1 MNRRWLSLLHCL
13 LVCLCT
19 VPLVVV
25 SATSPNEQTRIRV
38 DEQATRVAFADKL
51 CKVSLAVENA
61 TASIVAAQVSFELL
75 DPNDQIVSQSRV
87 AAELKRGANRVE
99 GALARSAFAGYGE
112 EGRALPWYRVR
123 YRIAPDARSAATSFD
138 AVEGIVSISEIARDL
153 FEMRVAASK
162 RVHEGQL
169 LRARVRATHPL
180 TGRAVRGVRV
190 EGEVSFDNEKDETQ
204 KIDAHGETDSDGY
217 ATLDF
222 QLPRSIPDDDIDL
235 SITGRLGDSVQV
247 ASDSIDLDR
256 RARVLVSTDK
266 PLYQPGQ
273 IVHLRAL
280 VVTNEDR
287 ALASAAA
294 TLKIEDPEGTTVFDS
309 SLKTS
314 RFGVAS
320 CDWKLADNTRLGD
333 YRISVSLEDDKWN
346 PDEYDNEGNATI
358 KISRYELPDFT
369 VAAKSDR
376 DYYLSG
382 ESAAVEVRADYL
394 FGQPVKRASVRVVR
408 ESERHW
414 NFAEQKYEVE
424 EGEKYE
430 GETDDAGRFTAHIDL
445 SKAHAELAKNSY
457 ERFEDL
463 TFAAYA
469 TDPTT
474 NRTEQ
479 RRFRLRLTREPVHI
493 YVTPASGQ
501 QSPNLPL
508 EFYVATSYADGTP
521 AQCEV
526 KIEEKPAE
534 EATTSNT
541 IDAASNSN
549 SNDANAR
556 AHKSLAKTVR
566 TNRFGVAKVT
576 TNAPT
581 WRKGDD
587 EDSREVALRFTAR
600 DREGR
605 EGRHDDELWLSNDPV
620 IRVKTDK
627 SIYRT
632 GEPVEAEI
640 VSDKSDLK
648 VVVEVAA
655 NERSLEAQ
663 TIKLVGG
670 HAAISFP
677 YRAEFQNRVTI
688 AAYSAA
694 IPESTYDSDFIK
706 GTRTVIYPHNRELNL
721 DVKFDSAT
729 YKPGE
734 QAAARFNVKT
744 ADGHAAESALGV
756 VVFDKAVEERA
767 RTEQEFGSSYGFYD
781 QFRSFWYGDDSLGG
795 VTLRDLE
802 RLDPAKS
809 ITPDLDTVAEL
820 LLQRESY
827 YEPNVFGGFNYA
839 TDQSRIFADL
849 AASELKSARLAI
861 SNRYERTGDYP
872 RDEATMRRTL
882 SDAGLDPQTLSDPW
896 GTPYR
901 ALFHVEHEFDVIE
914 FESAGAD
921 KHFDT
926 TDDWKAGR
934 MQFAYFR
941 SQGELI
947 AKVVSDYRR
956 RTGNYLRDVATLKQE
971 LARAGLDFDAMRDRW
986 GKPYDLRFSI
996 NGASYVF
1003 TVWSAG
1009 VDGRFSAPDGAYSSD
1024 DFTLSS
1030 VWTDYFAET
1039 RKEIDIA
1046 LQAYLREL
1054 GGFPKDEATLSEAL
1068 RRTGLRFDALRDAW
1082 GHPYFATFRN
1092 ESRYGDRAQTEQRAD
1107 ASSHTQI
1114 TPVTRTL
1121 DVVSIRSAGAD
1132 GKSGTSD
1139 DFNVAEF
1146 SAIASEQTAQDAQA
1160 KLTPKMTTF
1169 ASGTG
1174 AISGTVTDPSGASV
1188 SNATVTATHELLKDQ
1203 TFTATTDDS
1212 GVYLLRNLPSGLYTL
1227 RVDSS
1232 GFKSAVISGVA
1243 VHSESLARIDLSL
1256 QVGGLTETVSVM
1268 ASNEQMVNT
1277 DQAEISSTKK
1287 SNGVIRFGQKP
1298 PVATPRLRKEFP
1310 ETLVWQP
1317 ELITDRKGRGEVKF
1331 KLADNIT
1338 TWKMSVIGSTEKGE
1352 IGTVEKEFRAFQPF
1366 FVELDPPP
1374 VLTEGDEIN
1383 LPVVVRN
1390 YLDSAQRVAL
1400 DIKPAGWFT
1409 LLTPATRETQVAAN
1423 DSTRETFALRA
1434 TSSIKD
1440 GKQQITARG
1449 ADAADAIEKTTS
1461 VHPDGEEVSN
1471 TATQLVEREGALNID
1486 VPASVVPHSIH
1497 AELKVYPNLLA
1508 HVIEGVES
1516 IMKRP
1521 YGCGEQTISSTYPSL
1536 FVLRHYKQTGTSD
1549 AQLPPA
1555 AAKAREYLRQGYE
1568 RLLSYHGA
1576 DGGFTYW
1583 GRGESDVALTAYAI
1597 RFLEDARDLME
1608 IDDSVLSSARS
1619 WLLRQQRADGS
1630 WPSRHYS
1637 DTPDARGDAILTA
1650 YVARVLA
1657 RGERKTS
1664 DKPAN
1669 NAPTVNSSQ
1678 LANNAQS
1685 ASTSIAGQSH
1695 SQTSTKTAE
1704 RTPFERALDYLAR
1717 RAAEFDE
1724 PYLLSAY
1731 ALALIDSGGSPE
1743 RIDAATKR
1751 LRTLARDEGDGSY
1764 FALETN
1770 TPFYGWGLA
1779 GRIETTA
1786 LAVSALAKGMRDEGG
1801 GMNKNSSSEP
1811 SLHPS
1816 ALIPHPSDDLVSRG
1830 LLFLLKNKDQYG
1842 VWYSTQ
1848 ATVNV
1853 LDALMNLSPTRDSTQ
1868 SAQATNALTPN
1879 AQTSDAQSAE
1889 VFVNNQIAG
1898 TISLPASASLVAP
1911 VTLDI
1916 SRFVAAGANRVEVR
1930 RTGGGAQSRAAA
1942 QVVASYYVP
1951 WSHADAD
1958 GTLRSE
1964 RSSRA
1969 LRLNVAFDKTTARV
1983 GEEVSCHV
1991 EAERIGHRGYGMLLA
2006 EVGLPPGADV
2016 DRASLERA
2024 MKSTGWDFSHY
2035 DVLPDRLV
2043 VYLWASAG
2051 GTKFD
2056 FTFRPRFGLKAKSA
2070 ASLIYDYYNP
2080 EARAQVQPASFTVAE
2095 QPRAAQA
2102 QARQ

>member
-1 MNRRWLSLLHCL
+1 MNRRRLSLLHCL
-13 LVCLCT
+13 LVCLCA

-38 DEQATRVAFADKL
+38 DESATRIALADKL
-51 CKVSLAVENA
+51 CKVSLVIENA
-61 TASIVAAQVSFELL
+61 TGSVAAARINFELI
-75 DPNDQIVSQSRV
+75 DPNDKIVSQTHV
-87 AAELKRGANRVE
+87 DAELKRGTNRVE
-99 GALARSAFAGYGE
+99 GSLALNAFLRNGE
-112 EGRALPWYRVR
+112 ERKELPWYRVR
-123 YRIAPDARSAATSFD
+123 YRVAPQARAVAAFD
-138 AVEGIVSISEIARDL
+138 AFESIVSISEIARDL
-153 FEMRVAASK
+153 FELRVAASK

-180 TGRAVRGVRV
+180 NGRAVRDVKLV
-190 EGEVSFDNEKDETQ
+190 GEVSFDDEKEGTR
-204 KIDAHGETDSDGY
+204 KIEAHGETDSEGY

-222 QLPRSIPDDDIDL
+222 QLPRSITDDDIDL
-235 SITGRLGDSVQV
+235 SVKGRLGDAEQEV
-247 ASDSIDLDR
+247 SDSIDLDR

-287 ALASAAA
+287 ALASAGA

-309 SLKTS
+309 PLKTS

-333 YRISVSLEDDKWN
+333 YQITVSLEDGKWN
-346 PDEYDNEGNATI
+346 SDDYDNEGSARI
-358 KISRYELPDFT
+358 KISRYDLPDFT
-369 VAAKSDR
+369 VAAKPDR
-376 DYYLSG
+376 DYYLGG
-382 ESAAVEVRADYL
+382 ESASVEVRADYL
-394 FGQPVKRASVRVVR
+394 FGQPVKRAHVRIVR

-414 NFAEQKYEVE
+414 NFAEQKYDVE

-430 GETDDAGRFTAHIDL
+430 GEADEAGRFLAHIDL
-445 SKAHAELAKNSY
+445 SKAHAKLAESSY

-479 RRFRLRLTREPVHI
+479 RRFRLRLTREPIHI
-493 YVTPASGQ
+493 YVTQAAGPP
-501 QSPNLPL
+501 SPNLPL
-508 EFYVATSYADGTP
+508 EFFVATSYADGTP

-534 EATTSNT
+534 EAETS
-541 IDAASNSN
+541 D
-549 SNDANAR
+549 SNDATSNSTAARSISSDASTR
-556 AHKSLAKTVR
+556 AHKSFAKIVR

-576 TNAPT
+576 TSAPT
-581 WRKGDD
+581 WHRGDD
-587 EDSREVALRFTAR
+587 ESSREVALHFTAR

-605 EGRHDDELWLSNDPV
+605 AGQHDDELWLSNNPAL
-620 IRVKTDK
+620 RVKTDK
-627 SIYRT
+627 SIYRA
-632 GEPVEAEI
+632 GQPVEVEI
-640 VSDKSDLK
+640 VSDQSDLK
-648 VVVEVAA
+648 VVVEVVA

-663 TIKLVGG
+663 TIKLSGRRAVV
-670 HAAISFP
+670 SFP
-677 YRAEFQNRVTI
+677 YRAEFQNRVTV

-694 IPESTYDSDFIK
+694 IPGSSYDSDFVK
-706 GTRTVIYPHNRELNL
+706 GTRAVLYPHNRELNL

-734 QAAARFNVKT
+734 EAAARFQVKT
-744 ADGHAAESALGV
+744 AEGHAAETALGV
-756 VVFDKAVEERA
+756 VVFDKAVEESA

-781 QFRSFWYGDDSLGG
+781 HFRSFWYGDDSLGG
-795 VTLRDLE
+795 ITLRDLE
-802 RLDPAKS
+802 RLDPAKA
-809 ITPDLDTVAEL
+809 ITPDLDLAAEL
-820 LLQRESY
+820 LLQCESD
-827 YEPNVFGGFNYA
+827 YEPNVFGGSDYA
-839 TDQSRIFADL
+839 TDQSSVFAKL
-849 AASELKSARLAI
+849 SAAELKSARIAI
-861 SNRYERTGDYP
+861 SNHYERTNEYP
-872 RDEATMRRTL
+872 RDEATLRRVL
-882 SDAGLDPQTLSDPW
+882 SDAGVDPQGLRDPW
-896 GTPYR
+896 DTPYR
-901 ALFHVEHEFDVIE
+901 ATFSVEREFDLIE
-914 FESAGAD
+914 FKSAGAD
-921 KHFDT
+921 KRFGT
-926 TDDWKAGR
+926 ADDWKAGG
-934 MQFAYFR
+934 MKFAYFR
-941 SQGELI
+941 TPGELLN
-947 AKVVSDYRR
+947 KVAFDYHR
-956 RTGNYLRDVATLKQE
+956 RTGDYLRDVATLKRE
-971 LARAGLDFDAMRDRW
+971 LARAGLNFDALRDPW

-996 NGASYVF
+996 NDTGYVF

-1009 VDGRFSAPDGAYSSD
+1009 VDGRFSASGGPYSND
-1024 DFTLSS
+1024 DFTLWS

-1039 RKEIDIA
+1039 RKEMDIA
-1046 LQAYLREL
+1046 LQAYLRESSH
-1054 GGFPKDEATLSEAL
+1054 FPKDEATLVEVM
-1068 RRTGLRFDALRDAW
+1068 RRAGLRFDSLRDAW
-1082 GHPYFATFRN
+1082 GHPYYATFRTD
-1092 ESRYGDRAQTEQRAD
+1092 SRYGDRTQTEQRTD
-1107 ASSHTQI
+1107 AGTHTQV

-1132 GKSGTSD
+1132 GTKGTSD
-1139 DFNVAEF
+1139 DFNAAEF
-1146 SAIASEQTAQDAQA
+1146 SAIASEQSAQDAQP
-1160 KLTPKMTTF
+1160 KLTPKVTTF

-1174 AISGTVTDPSGASV
+1174 AISGTVADPNGASV
-1188 SNATVTATHELLKDQ
+1188 ANATVTATHEYLKDQ
-1203 TFTATTDDS
+1203 TFTATTDEE

-1227 RVDSS
+1227 RVDAP
-1232 GFKSAVISGVA
+1232 GFKSTVISGIA
-1243 VHSESLARIDLSL
+1243 VHSESLAHLDLSL
-1256 QVGGLTETVSVM
+1256 QVGGLTETVTVM
-1268 ASNEQMVNT
+1268 ADKEMVMNTEQAMVSRT
-1277 DQAEISSTKK
+1277 FESRKVLSLEKK
-1287 SNGVIRFGQKP
+1287 VVAAQKG

-1310 ETLVWQP
+1310 ETLVWHP
-1317 ELITDRKGRGEVKF
+1317 ELLTDRKGRGEVKF

-1390 YLDSAQRVAL
+1390 YLNSAQRVAL
-1400 DIKPAGWFT
+1400 DIKPAAWFT
-1409 LLTPATRETQVAAN
+1409 LLVPATRETQVAAN

-1434 TSSIKD
+1434 TSAIKD

-1449 ADAADAIEKTTS
+1449 ADAADAIEKTVS
-1461 VHPDGEEVSN
+1461 VHPDGEEVSS
-1471 TATQLVEREGALNID
+1471 TGTQLVEREGALTVNI
-1486 VPASVVPHSIH
+1486 PASVVPHSIH

-1508 HVIEGVES
+1508 HVIEGVEGV
-1516 IMKRP
+1516 MKRP

-1536 FVLRHYKQTGTSD
+1536 FVLRHYKRIGASD
-1549 AQLPPA
+1549 AGLPPA
-1555 AAKAREYLRQGYE
+1555 AAKARDYLRQGYE

-1583 GRGESDVALTAYAI
+1583 GRGESDVALTAYAL
-1597 RFLEDARDLME
+1597 RFLEDARELLE
-1608 IDDSVLSSARS
+1608 IDDSVLNSARA
-1619 WLLRQQRADGS
+1619 WLLKQQRPDGS
-1630 WPSRHYS
+1630 WAAHHYP
-1637 DTPDARGDAILTA
+1637 DTTDARGDAILTA

-1657 RGERKTS
+1657 RGERKTG
-1664 DKPAN
+1664 DRPAN
-1669 NAPTVNSSQ
+1669 NAQAVNSSQ
-1678 LANNAQS
+1678 LANNAQPTSS
-1685 ASTSIAGQSH
+1685 AQTTNGANISTNTQPR
-1695 SQTSTKTAE
+1695 SQAATKPAE

-1717 RAAEFDE
+1717 RSAEFDE
-1724 PYLLSAY
+1724 PYLLSVY
-1731 ALALIDSGGSPE
+1731 ALALEDSGGSPE
-1743 RIDAATKR
+1743 KIDAATKT

-1786 LAVSALAKGMRDEGG
+1786 LAVSALAKKD
-1801 GMNKNSSSEP
+1801 SSP
-1811 SLHPS
+1811 DAD
-1816 ALIPHPSDDLVSRG
+1816 ALVNRG

-1848 ATVNV
+1848 ATVSV
-1853 LDALMNLSPTRDSTQ
+1853 LDALMNLSPSPV
-1868 SAQATNALTPN
+1868 LTPGAQTANTLTSN
-1879 AQTSDAQSAE
+1879 AQTTDAQTAE
-1889 VFVNNQIAG
+1889 VFVNGQSAG

-1911 VTLDI
+1911 ITLDI
-1916 SRFVAAGANRVEVR
+1916 SRFVAAGPNRVEVQR
-1930 RTGGGAQSRAAA
+1930 AGSGAQTRATA

-1951 WSHADAD
+1951 WSQVEAD
-1958 GTLRSE
+1958 GTLHSE

-1969 LRLNVAFDKTTARV
+1969 LRLGVEFDKTTARV

-2016 DRASLERA
+2016 DRASLEHA

-2035 DVLPDRLV
+2035 DLWPDRIV

-2080 EARAQVQPASFTVAE
+2080 EARAQVQPASFTITE
-2095 QPRAAQA
+2095 QTRAAQA
-2102 QARQ
+2102 RQ